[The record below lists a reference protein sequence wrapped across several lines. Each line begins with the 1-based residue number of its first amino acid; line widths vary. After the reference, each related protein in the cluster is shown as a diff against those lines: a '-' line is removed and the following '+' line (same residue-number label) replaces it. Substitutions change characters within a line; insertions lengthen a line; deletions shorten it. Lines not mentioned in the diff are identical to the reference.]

1 MRIFG
6 KRALRRL
13 LIFVLLLVAPV
24 LAAGVS
30 TAETAPPAGF
40 YLAEESPEADR
51 IRQYL
56 LENGFITCETPEAVL
71 EQVRYGKLDC
81 GVVFPADF
89 ATRIS
94 QGKLEESLQF
104 YAAPSSYSPDLYK
117 SHVAAIVFREYAPY
131 ICAAAFE
138 GTSVTLEDVLA
149 KYEDMFS
156 QGYVF
161 SFEVVTAGETPEGEV
176 VKNRNMAI
184 GATAILTFAALF
196 VLAAETADRTVTQ
209 MLPRLGLAKSITR
222 VLLPETAVQLVFG
235 VVFAGAGLA
244 LAGLPELWLPTA
256 LFCVAMWGCGLAFYG
271 ILWSAK
277 GIYVLLPVLV
287 IASAALCPVYTDL
300 SILLP
305 WLNNV
310 RLVLPAYWLWCIPE
324 NVIGWTAISLGI
336 LAGGAACIIQRC
348 RLILKYK

>member
-6 KRALRRL
+6 KRAVRRL

-24 LAAGVS
+24 LAVRVS
-30 TAETAPPAGF
+30 TTETAPPAGF
-40 YLAEESPEADR
+40 YLAEETPEADR
-51 IRQYL
+51 IREYL
-56 LENGFITCETPEAVL
+56 QKNGFVSCEDPETVL
-71 EQVRYGKLDC
+71 EQVRFGKLDC
-81 GVVFPADF
+81 GVVFPEDF
-89 ATRIS
+89 SSRIA

-117 SHVAAIVFREYAPY
+117 SHVAAIVFREYVPY
-131 ICAAAFE
+131 ICADAFE
-138 GTSVTLEDVLA
+138 GTSVTLEAVLA
-149 KYEDMFS
+149 EYEAMFAR
-156 QGYVF
+156 GYVF

-196 VLAAETADRTVTQ
+196 VLAAETADQTVTQ
-209 MLPRLGLAKSITR
+209 MLPRLGLVKSIPR

-235 VVFAGAGLA
+235 AAFAGAGLA
-244 LAGLPELWLPTA
+244 LAGLPELWLPAA

-277 GIYVLLPVLV
+277 RIYVLLPVLV
-287 IASAALCPVYTDL
+287 IASAALCPIYTDL

-310 RLVLPAYWLWCIPE
+310 RMVLPVYWLWRIPD
-324 NVIGWTAISLGI
+324 NLGLWAAISLAAFAGGI
-336 LAGGAACIIQRC
+336 LLTALRC
-348 RLILKYK
+348 RVILKYK